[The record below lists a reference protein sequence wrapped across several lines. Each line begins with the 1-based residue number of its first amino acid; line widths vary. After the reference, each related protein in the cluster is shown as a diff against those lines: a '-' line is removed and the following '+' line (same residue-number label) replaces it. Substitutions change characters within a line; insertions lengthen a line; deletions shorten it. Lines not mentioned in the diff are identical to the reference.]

1 METGNQPVARRSRRW
16 RIASTITSLA
26 LGAAVALTGSG
37 VQPTAAK
44 SGVRTGEGVAQR
56 AQGAY
61 GARMRAFWPH
71 RFTVTGTLS
80 EVGAAVASAGGS
92 VGTQSGDAVS
102 ITLDYSDDKQLAEIK
117 ADFAGRGLELHR
129 VRRYTIDAFK
139 PQPDGSGEGG
149 WLYQWSLF
157 GPNMRAPYN
166 VPYGLDMMNA
176 WKVTKGSGSIVAVL
190 DTGILAGHP
199 DLAAAKFV
207 PGYDFVC
214 YGTLYN
220 DDFGG
225 GCNDNDTTRG
235 SDGDPSDPGDW
246 CPDDGDAAS
255 SSWHGTHVT
264 GTIAA
269 QLNRVGIAGI
279 APDTKILPVRVLGQ
293 CGGTDADINAAIRW
307 AAGLPV
313 AAGANGRTVPINK
326 NPADVISLSLG
337 GWGSCDANTAAAIR
351 AARGAGALVVVS
363 AGNSNDDARNYS
375 PAGCADAFTVA
386 ALGPD
391 GFPAQYT
398 NVGPGVDIAAPGGDS
413 QYAPRS
419 YASSG
424 PSDDTQEGPIN
435 FDNCPFGE
443 SKLGW
448 YYEHPS
454 WEHVASVWCKVWT
467 PYVVQG
473 GIISTI
479 SSDTLNFAGHYTYDL
494 YEGTSMAA
502 PAVSAVAAL
511 IAAKYPTMSPTKIA
525 QAITESAG
533 YLPRRDSNYLD
544 IGSDSFL
551 EDYVLGY
558 GDVYHENN
566 GFPAIDAGDEA
577 WTTFFEDEYWGAG
590 GGFMEYAFGCST
602 TSAVGVMGFEIYGTD
617 PCATDWEG
625 ADYWKV
631 FGWAEQNTHDGTA
644 WSDPIYDPYSVG
656 AGDDCAELG
665 CGAGFISANAALI
678 RAKGLSRTR

>member
-37 VQPTAAK
+37 VQPAAA
-44 SGVRTGEGVAQR
+44 SAGARTGEAAAQR

-61 GARMRAFWPH
+61 GARLRAFWPH

-80 EVGAAVASAGGS
+80 AVGAAVASVGGS

-102 ITLDYSDDKQLAEIK
+102 ITLDYADDKQLAEIK

-129 VRRYTIDAFK
+129 VRRYTVDAFK
-139 PQPDGSGEGG
+139 PQPDGSREEG
-149 WLYQWSLF
+149 WSDQWSLF
-157 GPNMRAPYN
+157 GPNMRSVYN

-176 WKVTKGSGSIVAVL
+176 WKVTKGSGSVVAVL

-199 DLAAAKFV
+199 DLATTKFV

-214 YGTLYN
+214 YGDLTDCL
-220 DDFGG
+220 
-225 GCNDNDTTRG
+225 DNDTTDG

-246 CPDDGDAAS
+246 CPDDGGA

-269 QLNRVGIAGI
+269 QLNRIGIAGI

-293 CGGTDADINAAIRW
+293 CGGADVDINAAIRW

-313 AAGANGRTVPINK
+313 GAGANGRAVPINK
-326 NPADVISLSLG
+326 NPADVINLSLG
-337 GWGSCDANTAAAIR
+337 GWGACDTNTAAAIR

-386 ALGPD
+386 ALGPT
-391 GFPAQYT
+391 GFPAYYT
-398 NVGPGVDIAAPGGDS
+398 NVGEGVDIAAPGGDV
-413 QYAPRS
+413 YYEP
-419 YASSG
+419 ASTDAFG
-424 PSDDTQEGPIN
+424 PDDPDQMGPIN
-435 FDNCPFGE
+435 FSNCPYGE
-443 SKLGW
+443 SRLGW
-448 YYEHPS
+448 FWGHPS
-454 WEHVASVWCKVWT
+454 WEGVANVWCKVWT
-467 PYVVQG
+467 DYYVAG
-473 GIISTI
+473 GIVSTI
-479 SSDTLNFAGHYTYDL
+479 SSDPQDFEGNYTYEW
-494 YEGTSMAA
+494 YNGTSMAA

-525 QAITESAG
+525 QAITESARG
-533 YLPRRDSNYLD
+533 LPTRNSVYFQDLGQDN
-544 IGSDSFL
+544 FL
-551 EDYVLGY
+551 EEYVLGY
-558 GDVYHENN
+558 GDVYEAVN

-577 WTTFFEDEYWGAG
+577 WTTFFEEYYFGEG
-590 GGFMEYAFGCST
+590 DGFMQFAFGCVT

-617 PCATDWEG
+617 PCATDWDG
-625 ADYWKV
+625 ADYWQV
-631 FGWAEQNTHDGTA
+631 FGWAAQNEYNGTV
-644 WSDPIYDPYSVG
+644 WSDPIYNPYSVS
-656 AGDDCAELG
+656 AGDDCSELD